1 MAASTSTSQSTAISL
16 APPVALVVSDQ
27 ELPHDGSSVVST
39 CVLRKYFG
47 YFGITRV
54 RLPLVNQ
61 FPLGLLLPVTV
72 PNLAHLIDHFS
83 TFTREQYTEIAC
95 AHSIAFKSVDR
106 KDYIRDLLRVHQCD
120 LACAPNLLVFKHLKV
135 PRRDFSRLILPDPFT
150 VNLRAERNATQRLR
164 RSTMDGDQSC
174 RSHIRDAER
183 HAATYRARVPD
194 PFIVDDPDFP
204 TLRTFAEKMGI
215 IEQWQ
220 HEMSAQYQER
230 GACAVC
236 AHNICARELKSVD
249 VHKVPLHLLRNDC
262 LPEHTL
268 PSTYD
273 FDMYGR
279 AVLYPKGMTDCWSL
293 ADLLMCGRCHS
304 ALVCKCPRQPVNS
317 LANFQYYGHEKLPD
331 DIRDAFARAS
341 AYDLMLIARARASQI
356 THFYAHKPSGWQNW
370 LGEEGSQRYNKGNV
384 AIRPQDSTQLRTL
397 LPP

>member
-1 MAASTSTSQSTAISL
+1 MAAAACLFFFVPLSLPATAPSQSLSSITLVVYLDLPLSTQSNMAASSSTSQSAALLL

-61 FPLGLLLPVTV
+61 FPSGLLLPVTV

-120 LACAPNLLVFKHLKV
+120 VACAPNLLVFKHLKV

-150 VNLRAERNATQRLR
+150 VDFRAERNATQRIQ
-164 RSTMDGDQSC
+164 RSAMDGSQSR
-174 RSHIRDAER
+174 RSHIRDAEC
-183 HAATYRARVPD
+183 HAANYRVRVPD
-194 PFIVDDPDFP
+194 PLIIDDPDFP
-204 TLRTFAEKMGI
+204 KVRTFEEKMGI

-220 HEMSAQYQER
+220 HEMSAQHQER

-236 AHNICARELKSVD
+236 AHNVCIRFLCICYATIV
-249 VHKVPLHLLRNDC
+249 C
-262 LPEHTL
+262 Q
-268 PSTYD
+268 STHCHPVMISICTVAL
-273 FDMYGR
+273 FCIRR
-279 AVLYPKGMTDCWSL
+279 A
-293 ADLLMCGRCHS
+293 
-304 ALVCKCPRQPVNS
+304 
-317 LANFQYYGHEKLPD
+317 
-331 DIRDAFARAS
+331 
-341 AYDLMLIARARASQI
+341 
-356 THFYAHKPSGWQNW
+356 
-370 LGEEGSQRYNKGNV
+370 
-384 AIRPQDSTQLRTL
+384 
-397 LPP
+397 